1 MSNLGSGNYF
11 MKSIQHIHLSYWR
24 LIVPMGITFAVVSQ
38 LYSTVCGLGLTFD
51 SNMYLAG
58 ARYFQSSEWTW
69 AFNHLTFQYKPP
81 LYPLFLTVFTL
92 DSMRVINTVLLSLSL
107 FIIAFLFDA
116 LLKSKGFKMLGFLTV
131 ASFTPL
137 IMVHVYLWTEPLFLL
152 ILFGSILLYV
162 KYNESKDLTI
172 LIVLAVLSVFLSL
185 IRHVGIFFILG
196 YFLAILLDNSNKKW
210 KAFLYLIIASSGF
223 IIWNLSIMFGGFY
236 ERILTFSAPIR
247 SNSFVRLDNILL
259 FLNGSSLWILPN
271 NLPAWF
277 RISVLIVLIILLA
290 IGLFKV
296 IKRSPQTILKGFV
309 IIIVTYYILM
319 HLAFKLYISSEERYL
334 MPIFPLFILV
344 AFSTIE
350 VLKEKIGVKF
360 YIVKLIIFLWL
371 FYPVVR
377 TVKNAMFWHDKNCPV
392 VVNK

>member
-24 LIVPMGITFAVVSQ
+24 LIVPTGITFAVVSQ

-51 SNMYLAG
+51 SNMYLEG
-58 ARYFQSSEWTW
+58 ARYLQSSELTW
-69 AFNHLTFQYKPP
+69 AFNHLIFQYKPP
-81 LYPLFLTVFTL
+81 LYPLLLAVFSL
-92 DSMRVINTVLLSLSL
+92 DSMRVVNTILLSLTLLS
-107 FIIAFLFDA
+107 IAILFDA
-116 LLKSKGFKMLGFLTV
+116 ILKSRVYKTLGFLIV

-137 IMVHVYLWTEPLFLL
+137 IMVHVYLWTEPLFLF

-162 KYNESKDLTI
+162 KYYESKDLTI
-172 LIVLAVLSVFLSL
+172 LIVLGVLSIFLSL

-210 KAFLYLIIASSGF
+210 KAFLYLVIGSSGF
-223 IIWNLSIMFGGFY
+223 VIWNLLIMVGGFY
-236 ERILTFSAPIR
+236 DRILTFSAPIR
-247 SNSFVRLDNILL
+247 SNSFVRLDNIFL

-277 RISVLIVLIILLA
+277 RISVLIALIILLS

-296 IKRSPQTILKGFV
+296 IKRNPQSTLKGFV

-334 MPIFPLFILV
+334 VPIFPLFILV
-344 AFSTIE
+344 ALSTIE

-360 YIVKLIIFLWL
+360 SIVKLIIFLWL

-377 TVKNAMFWHDKNCPV
+377 TVKNAMFWHDKNCV
-392 VVNK
+392 VEANK